1 MIREFRLS
9 TPARTAFLDITAQIE
24 GAVRDSGVRS
34 GVCHVFVPHTTAGIT
49 INENADP
56 SVRQDLLA
64 TLSRLVPAN
73 GPYRHLEGN
82 ADAHVK
88 ASLVGSSVTLF
99 IQDGRLIFGTWQ
111 GVYFCE
117 FDGPRQRQVLVR
129 VIPDPGEH

>member
-1 MIREFRLS
+1 MIRELRLS

-73 GPYRHLEGN
+73 GHYRHLEGN